1 MAMLAKQPQPLM
13 PTQHTQFTLC
23 LLLVVAAL
31 AGLITA
37 CSSVLKQTPANDTVI
52 PTYSGTL
59 TDFSGNWEKNYQLS
73 DDFNT
78 KFQLYVADIERRYA
92 RTTSE
97 TTGYAPAAGVNGN
110 AINGLARFAEELTRM
125 PILDIKQDNVSIAVE
140 RESDFTLRCL
150 HNGRMYVRS
159 NNAFGNDMCGW
170 NKEQLVFQMQL
181 GGGLQISHQFTL
193 SPDGAMLNI
202 STTVSSDLVAVP
214 VVISN
219 YYTRYFKNEEQY
231 NCQQTLTRQRVCT
244 QRGALP

>member
-1 MAMLAKQPQPLM
+1 M
-13 PTQHTQFTLC
+13 PTQHSQLTPS
-23 LLLVVAAL
+23 LLLVTAILTAL
-31 AGLITA
+31 VTA
-37 CSSVLKQTPANDTVI
+37 CSSTAKQPATDDVI
-52 PTYSGTL
+52 PIYSGTL

-92 RTTSE
+92 RTTNSE
-97 TTGYAPAAGVNGN
+97 GIAYGATAGLNGN

-125 PILDIKQDNVSIAVE
+125 PILDIQQDNTSIEVE
-140 RESDFTLRCL
+140 RESDFALRCL
-150 HNGRMYVRS
+150 HNGRLYVRS
-159 NNAFGNDMCGW
+159 SNAFGNDMCGW

-202 STTVSSDLVAVP
+202 TTTVSSDLVAVP

-231 NCQQTLTRQRVCT
+231 DCQQTLTRQRVCT